1 MKLSTR
7 PIIMHG
13 EETEMSVKL
22 ILAVV
27 AAASLSS
34 AANGE
39 VYVYGPGGPGPAMKE
54 AAAVYSRA
62 TGEKVIVTA
71 GPDSEWLGKAKQDAD
86 LIFSGSE
93 SMMTKFVRSMDGQI
107 LSSEVKPLYL
117 RESAILVR
125 KGNPKR
131 IRGIRDLLR
140 PGTKVMVVEGAGQDG
155 LWEDIAG
162 RTGDIRMVR
171 GLRSNI
177 VAFAENSGKAR
188 QRWIDD
194 PGIDAW
200 IIWTIWQK
208 ANPTLADQVRV
219 EPHLT
224 IFRDTGVVLTARG
237 KADPEAGRFA
247 RWLAGPQA
255 ASIFA
260 KWGWITPRRPR

>member
-1 MKLSTR
+1 M
-7 PIIMHG
+7 IA
-13 EETEMSVKL
+13 KL
-22 ILAVV
+22 ILAGVV
-27 AAASLSS
+27 SACLSS
-34 AANGE
+34 AASAE
-39 VYVYGPGGPGPAMKE
+39 VQVYGPGGPGPAMKE
-54 AAAVYSRA
+54 AAAVYAKA
-62 TGEKVIVTA
+62 TGTKVVVTA
-71 GPDSEWLGKAKQDAD
+71 GPDSEWLAKAKQDAD

-93 SMMTKFVRSMDGQI
+93 TMMTRFVRSMEGQI
-107 LSSEVKPLYL
+107 VSSDVRPLYL

-171 GLRSNI
+171 ALRSNI
-177 VAFAENSGKAR
+177 VAFAENSGKAK
-188 QRWIDD
+188 QRWNDD
-194 PGIDAW
+194 SGVDAW

-208 ANPTLADQVRV
+208 SNPTLADMIRV
-219 EPHLT
+219 EPNLT
-224 IFRDTGVVLTARG
+224 IFRDTGVVLTTRG
-237 KADPEAGRFA
+237 KTDPDAGRFV

-260 KWGWITPRRPR
+260 KWGWITPRRAR